1 MADHINPEEIE
12 AVERL
17 IEHLLDCGYCLD
29 SPGEIGVISPYRAQ
43 ADALQSHLLER
54 YPEFNRDSIGTVHT
68 FQGGQKPVMILSTRQ
83 CRDSDSFRF
92 INRRPNLLN
101 TAVSR
106 ARELL
111 ILVGNLERLRQ
122 AGGHIGKLV
131 EHIQQDGE
139 VRELP

>member
-1 MADHINPEEIE
+1 
-12 AVERL
+12 
-17 IEHLLDCGYCLD
+17 
-29 SPGEIGVISPYRAQ
+29 VISPYRAQ

-54 YPEFNRDSIGTVHT
+54 YPDLNRDSIGTVHT
-68 FQGGQKPVMILSTRQ
+68 FQGGQKTVIVLSTRQ
-83 CRDSDSFRF
+83 CREIDSFRF

-122 AGGHIGKLV
+122 AGGYIGELV
-131 EHIQQDGE
+131 EHIQQYGE